1 MSEAPQ
7 SQDTRFGY
15 VAVVGR
21 PNVGKSTLVN
31 RFIGSKVSI
40 VSRRAQ
46 TTRHAVLGILTRGAV
61 QAALIDTPGVHEDA
75 GRVLN
80 RTMVQN
86 ALSAMTD
93 ADVGLF
99 LLEATAVRDLD
110 RVVLKRVLG
119 VDKASTLPWICC
131 LTKSDLVHPRELLLE
146 RMAEVDALGAWHAIV
161 PVSARKAHGL
171 GDLEKLVGDLLPN
184 GPHLFP
190 EDHVSDRPVR
200 FMASEIIR
208 EQLMRQLGDEVPHR
222 TAVQLETFDESKS
235 LVHINASI
243 VVERDGQKAIIIG
256 SKGERLKSIGSRA
269 RAGIESLL
277 GKKVNLKLWVRV
289 RPNWSN
295 SEKAVRILGIDERGA
310 TSRSK

>member
-46 TTRHAVLGILTRGAV
+46 TTRHAVLGILTRGSV

-99 LLEATAVRDLD
+99 LLEATAVRELD
-110 RVVLKRVLG
+110 RVVLERVLG
-119 VDKASTLPWICC
+119 VHKASALPWICC
-131 LTKSDLVHPRELLLE
+131 LTKSDLVHPREQLLE
-146 RMAEVDALGAWHAIV
+146 RMAEVNALGAWHAIV
-161 PVSARKAHGL
+161 PVSARKVHGL
-171 GDLEKLVGDLLPN
+171 GDLEKLVGDLLPS

-222 TAVQLETFDESKS
+222 TAVQLEAFDESKL

-243 VVERDGQKAIIIG
+243 VVEREGQKAIMIG

-295 SEKAVRILGIDERGA
+295 SERAVRMFGIDE
-310 TSRSK
+310 S